1 MKEFYQAKNLEQVEQ
16 SLFDSVKQNDTEK
29 VSTNVNKLKEKIE
42 SLLDLENDQ
51 NSKNNF
57 NNLNSEN
64 IKDEIEELAEQIE
77 DLLKTELKRALMK
90 NSKIETII

>member
-1 MKEFYQAKNLEQVEQ
+1 MNLFNRTDIIKFSLKNELFKNLYILAEVIDEGDFYQAKKNLEQVEQ

-51 NSKNNF
+51 NSN
-57 NNLNSEN
+57 NNL
-64 IKDEIEELAEQIE
+64 
-77 DLLKTELKRALMK
+77 
-90 NSKIETII
+90 II

>member
-1 MKEFYQAKNLEQVEQ
+1 MKGSFIKQKKNLEQVEQ

-64 IKDEIEELAEQIE
+64 IKDEIEELAQQIE
-77 DLLKTELKRALMK
+77 DLLKTGSKEGVDEKFK
-90 NSKIETII
+90 N